1 MPKPQPEPRGRP
13 TGHQSTATDRAEST
27 TALQPANPPA
37 RLPQPGHQAL
47 KQAMDEWNRDNPRHP
62 LAKNEDAVNA
72 RATQIQ
78 QALNI
83 GAPIPATRWD
93 NPQGE
98 RSPDEQRYV
107 DTMRDR
113 GLLAAA
119 REAGARTQ
127 AEQSV
132 RRYETAPATDLD
144 NAALALRDASV
155 ELERFLD
162 RNRSAGLAEARQTL
176 EAVLEPGHAVLPDAT
191 NRLHAELVKALT
203 EVPSRTE
210 VETLHAAALEGARSD
225 LNTSPA
231 SAAGMAPPDPAGGL
245 PRVEHAAAGTLVHD
259 TSPHDQDVLAAL
271 KAHGFRWSRR
281 LQAWYLPRN
290 LTHDTR
296 DRKVAALEAALPG
309 RVVVERPDGER
320 RLTAAEK
327 EAAAQDRASVRADRM
342 SARAERLDAE
352 ADRRLAASDA
362 IIQSYPFGQPVLL
375 GHHSQVAHERNLE
388 RAHTHLEKGVAA
400 QREARVAAAAA
411 ERAEQAASGTE
422 AKSTITARIDRNEAL
437 IRSAD
442 RELGNHQTAQTIVDK
457 LGADHPKIKAAGPAR
472 LGLRS
477 PERIAQ
483 LEQIKA
489 TALDAVTHD
498 RAKLEA
504 AGGIAYGQHN
514 VEAGD
519 FIKHRG
525 GWLPV
530 VRANAKTVSVPTG
543 YSWTDKLPWSK
554 VNAVARADSFTPA
567 QINQLLSATGP
578 DDKHRRAALQKAL
591 TRSEAAADAD
601 AAAHPAPSETTVTES
616 GSHAAVPRSKTR
628 EASQAPD
635 APRQDPAKRDHDSR
649 LAGADPARGASAT
662 GPPTR

>member
-1 MPKPQPEPRGRP
+1 MPKPQPEPRGRS
-13 TGHQSTATDRAEST
+13 TGHQSAATDRAEST
-27 TALQPANPPA
+27 TALQSPANSPA
-37 RLPQPGHQAL
+37 RLPQPGRQAL
-47 KQAMDEWNRDNPRHP
+47 KQAMDEWDRDNPRHP

-72 RATQIQ
+72 RAAQIQ
-78 QALNI
+78 EALNV
-83 GAPIPATRWD
+83 GAPIPDTMWD

-119 REAGARTQ
+119 REAGARTS
-127 AEQSV
+127 AEQAV
-132 RRYETAPATDLD
+132 RRYEAAPVTDLD

-162 RNRSAGLAEARQTL
+162 RNRSAGLAEARQAL

-203 EVPSRTE
+203 EVSSRTE
-210 VETLHAAALEGARSD
+210 VETLQAAATEHVRSD

-231 SAAGMAPPDPAGGL
+231 SPAGMASPDPARGL
-245 PRVEHAAAGTLVHD
+245 PWVDHAAAGTLVHG
-259 TSPHDQDVLAAL
+259 TSPDDTDVLAAL
-271 KAHGFRWSRR
+271 KTNGFRWSRR

-290 LTHDTR
+290 LTHETR
-296 DRKVAALEAALPG
+296 DRRVASLVTALDG
-309 RVVVERPDGER
+309 RIVVERPDGER

-327 EAAAQDRASVRADRM
+327 EAAAQDRASVRAERM

-362 IIQSYPFGQPVLL
+362 IIRSYPLGQPVLL
-375 GHHSQVAHERNLE
+375 GHHSQAAHERNLE
-388 RAHTHLEKGVAA
+388 RAHTHLDKGVAA
-400 QREARVAAAAA
+400 QREARVAAASA

-422 AKSTITARIDRNEAL
+422 AKSTIAARIDRNEAL
-437 IRSAD
+437 VRSAD

-457 LGADHPKIKAAGPAR
+457 LGADHPKIKAAGLAR

-498 RAKLEA
+498 RTKLEA

-554 VNAVARADSFTPA
+554 VNAVAKADSFSPT

-591 TRSEAAADAD
+591 ARSEAATET
-601 AAAHPAPSETTVTES
+601 AAHPAPSETTVADS
-616 GSHAAVPRSKTR
+616 GNHPAVPRSKTGG
-628 EASQAPD
+628 ASQAPD
-635 APRQDPAKRDHDSR
+635 ASRQHPAKRDHDSR
-649 LAGADPARGASAT
+649 LAGNPTRGAST
-662 GPPTR
+662 TDPPTR